1 MRSVAGRQLH
11 KLAAWAISF
20 ASGGKSGAARDQPLA
35 SSRASPD
42 PEGTGTTSRLARR
55 VWQLMLFCLAI
66 LCAGSPAMQT
76 LAGIYCAVCTAKRL
90 VWRTGS
96 LACRVA
102 RWPAHLPQLAPAAS
116 WPMPGRFCCICG
128 KFARLPFPTCDYC
141 WDTPSYHHGRCC
153 PWKPADG
160 REGLTT
166 EQNPSNSCKLECTK
180 VRRAQRCWQKF
191 SYMNT
196 VRRQD
201 TRAGMLT
208 EVAVAAGSSDFS
220 TCALIALS

>member
-1 MRSVAGRQLH
+1 MALMPYRMARAAFAAGAGYQGYLQA
-11 KLAAWAISF
+11 LPVLEI
-20 ASGGKSGAARDQPLA
+20 ASG
-35 SSRASPD
+35 RAPPD
-42 PEGTGTTSRLARR
+42 PEGTGATSRLARR
-55 VWQLMLFCLAI
+55 AWQLVLTCLAI

-76 LAGIYCAVCTAKRL
+76 LAGIYCAVCTATRL
-90 VWRTGS
+90 VSRTGS

-166 EQNPSNSCKLECTK
+166 EQNPSNSCRLECTK
-180 VRRAQRCWQKF
+180 VCRAQRCWQKL

-196 VRRQD
+196 VHRQD